1 MWQRFA
7 LRSLSLFGL
16 SGFLMTSLV
25 VLAVTGS
32 LTLNVFRGIDNG
44 LIISITLIAVMAT
57 TVFLLNLTVFQIM
70 HYFGSSK
77 TRNDYQDSKNH
88 WLEIWNEVLW
98 NNRQVPK
105 TKDSIA
111 AEALLEMAEN
121 LSEEYKD
128 KFRTIYKESG
138 LLNKDLKIL
147 KNSSLSEARAL
158 ALEHL
163 AVIADTENTQILV
176 NEIKR
181 PIREISILAF
191 YALAKT
197 YAHTSSSDQDLIDL
211 FVPLI
216 ESSRFSIGV
225 VEEAMVLLEANSK
238 AILYYFTR
246 PNMEPK
252 IARAALNAIGYF
264 ANMEWAEWCT
274 PWLSS
279 YDPEIKAAA
288 LKALAK
294 IKYVPEYAYAEVFK
308 CLKDDNW
315 FVRNQAVKASIG
327 IMSHKVNSYLA
338 EAISD
343 DSWWVR
349 YNAAAILTQNGQQ
362 GRRLLKDI
370 AQNHSDPYARDIAKH
385 FLG

>member
-1 MWQRFA
+1 MWYRLA
-7 LRSLSLFGL
+7 LRSLSIFGL
-16 SGFLMTSLV
+16 SGFLMTSLIV
-25 VLAVTGS
+25 FALTGA

-44 LIISITLIAVMAT
+44 LIISITLISVMAI

-77 TRNDYQDSKNH
+77 TRNDYQSNKNQ
-88 WLEIWNEVLW
+88 WLNTWNEVLW
-98 NNRQVPK
+98 DDKKVPK
-105 TKDSIA
+105 TKNSIA
-111 AEALLEMAEN
+111 AETLLEMAEN
-121 LSEEYKD
+121 LSEDYKD
-128 KFRTIYKESG
+128 KFRKIYKESG
-138 LLNKDLKIL
+138 LLNKDLKML
-147 KNSSLSEARAL
+147 KNSSISESRAL

-176 NEIKR
+176 KEIKR

-197 YAHTSSSDQDLIDL
+197 YAHATISDKDLIDL

-216 ESSRFSIGV
+216 ESSGFSIGV
-225 VEEAMVLLEANSK
+225 IEEALVLLADNSRP
-238 AILYYFTR
+238 IIYYFTR
-246 PNMEPK
+246 PNMNPI
-252 IARAALNAIGYF
+252 IAQAALNAIGYF
-264 ANMEWAEWCT
+264 ANMEWAEWCV

-279 YDPEIKAAA
+279 YDPEIKSSA

-315 FVRNQAVKASIG
+315 FVRNQAVNASIG

-343 DSWWVR
+343 EAWWVR
-349 YNAAAILTQNGQQ
+349 YNAAAILTQNGRQ
-362 GRRLLKDI
+362 GRKFLEDI
-370 AQNHSDPYARDIAKH
+370 AQNHNDPYARDIAKH